1 VAGESD
7 IGELIEG
14 MKKAAAALNE
24 AGVPFVLAGGLAAW
38 ARGGP
43 ESEHDVDFLVKPDDA
58 DRALQA
64 LADAGMRTERPPEP
78 WLYKAF
84 SGDTMIDLIFDP
96 SGGPVDDA
104 VLERA
109 DELEVMA
116 MPLHVASLEDVM
128 VTKLLSVNEQ
138 EPDYGSVLEVAR
150 SLREQIDWDQVRD
163 ATKESPFA
171 KGFFTLVEELGV
183 VPAKTASARR
193 RTGSRR
199 STSRPRARRSSA
211 SRPPRRRHGGDAP
224 PARAC
229 P

>member
-1 VAGESD
+1 VADETD
-7 IGELIEG
+7 LGELIEG
-14 MKKAAAALNE
+14 MKKAAAALNG

-43 ESEHDVDFLVKPDDA
+43 TSEHDVDFLVKPEDA

-84 SGDTMIDLIFDP
+84 NGETMIDLIFDP

-116 MPLHVASLEDVM
+116 MPLRVASLEDVM
-128 VTKLLSVNEQ
+128 VTKLLSVTEQ

-150 SLREQIDWDQVRD
+150 ALREQIDWDDVRER
-163 ATKESPFA
+163 TKDSPFA

-183 VPAKTASARR
+183 I
-193 RTGSRR
+193 
-199 STSRPRARRSSA
+199 
-211 SRPPRRRHGGDAP
+211 
-224 PARAC
+224 
-229 P
+229 